1 VLQLHDMTDASTGLY
16 GAWEGGADYDA
27 VISRLT
33 EIFKNQGIVPAAD
46 SFAKQLPT
54 PVRPVALIFG
64 RPVCKVFLEELLPDH
79 GYYHLRS
86 GSNVELFYMGYAD
99 PDAEYITVG
108 AFDEHDFSDHSF
120 VSAVE
125 DFEKRTTWEYG
136 GQTDVIL
143 LNSFFSPRKKV
154 YLDFTNVFAIQLE
167 EAVNSKLIPSGRTLI
182 EEIMRQSR
190 KTETEDVVMKV
201 SDIVFLRNAR
211 QSFLSWVMGL
221 VKLKAEDLGNAYRS
235 CVRDPGPTTT

>member
-1 VLQLHDMTDASTGLY
+1 
-16 GAWEGGADYDA
+16 
-27 VISRLT
+27 
-33 EIFKNQGIVPAAD
+33 
-46 SFAKQLPT
+46 
-54 PVRPVALIFG
+54 
-64 RPVCKVFLEELLPDH
+64 
-79 GYYHLRS
+79 
-86 GSNVELFYMGYAD
+86 MGYAD

-143 LNSFFSPRKKV
+143 LNSFSSPRKKV

-167 EAVNSKLIPSGRTLI
+167 EALNSKLIPSGRTLI

-221 VKLKAEDLGNAYRS
+221 VKLKAEDFGNAYRS
-235 CVRDPGPTTT
+235 CVRDVSRRQGLAN